1 MSGLYSVSQLRQ
13 LEHMAL
19 QQGLTE
25 LDLVQ
30 RAARSVF
37 EHIKLNWPRICS
49 VQILIGKGG
58 NAADGLF
65 LASFLYEAGIQV
77 LLDSLFSEDEFSP
90 LASAVLQQVKGL
102 GLELRRFN
110 PEQCVQGDVLVDA
123 LLGIGSEG
131 MLSDLMT
138 VAVSYMNAADVP
150 VVALDVPTGVNAD
163 TGEFIGAAVH
173 AHSTVTFIAP
183 KKGLYTGKAV
193 ACCGQIILSTLGLP
207 EANLRSMSPAVEVLD
222 LSYLSSSLPER
233 SRGAHKGDFGHVLV
247 IGGDY
252 GMGGAIRLAAEAALR
267 VGAGLVTVATRPEHV
282 NIVSGGRPELMC
294 YQVQQASDLD
304 RMLNRATVIV
314 LGPGLGQSDWARA
327 IFERIIEAPQPKVM
341 DADALSLLAQS
352 PLQSDSWI
360 LTPHPG
366 EACRLLDVPCSDIQ
380 NNRYQA
386 IESLQERFDGV
397 VLLKGPGTL
406 VCSPDHDI
414 TLCPSGNP
422 GMASGGMGDILSG
435 MIGGLLA
442 QKLSLTEA
450 ANVGVLI
457 HARAA
462 DEAARTGGG
471 ERGLLATD
479 LLAHVRGLV
488 NPRNIRP

>member
-1 MSGLYSVSQLRQ
+1 MSGLYSVSQVRQ

-25 LDLVQ
+25 LDLVG
-30 RAARSVF
+30 RAAKSVF
-37 EHIKLNWPRICS
+37 DHIKLQWPDLAS
-49 VQILIGKGG
+49 AQILLGKGG

-65 LASFLYEAGIQV
+65 LSKLLHEAGIAV
-77 LLDSLFSEDEFSP
+77 TLDAVFPDADLSP
-90 LASAVLQQVKGL
+90 LAASVLAIAEEEGL
-102 GLELRRFN
+102 VLRSFDPNR
-110 PEQCVQGDVLVDA
+110 PVEGALLVDA
-123 LLGIGSEG
+123 LLGIGVSGPLTEPVLAAVTY
-131 MLSDLMT
+131 LS
-138 VAVSYMNAADVP
+138 AADVP
-150 VVALDVPTGVNAD
+150 VLALDVPTGLNAD
-163 TGEFIGAAVH
+163 TGELLGATVH

-193 ACCGQIILSTLGLP
+193 TCCGDIVLSDLDLP
-207 EANLRSMSPAVEVLD
+207 AANLRNMSPAVDVLD
-222 LSYLSSSLPER
+222 HAYLSSCLPQR
-233 SRGAHKGDFGHVLV
+233 SRSANKGDFGHVLV

-282 NIVSGGRPELMC
+282 NIVSGSRPELMC
-294 YQVQQASDLD
+294 HQVQQASDLD

-314 LGPGLGQSDWARA
+314 LGPGLGKSDWAQA
-327 IFERIIEAPQPKVM
+327 IFERILEAPQPKVM
-341 DADALSLLAQS
+341 DADALNLLAQF
-352 PLQSDSWI
+352 PQQCDDWI

-366 EACRLLDVPCSDIQ
+366 EACRLLDVPCSDVQ
-380 NNRYQA
+380 NNRYDA
-386 IESLQERFDGV
+386 LGSLQDRYGGV
-397 VLLKGPGTL
+397 VLLKGSGTL
-406 VCSPDHDI
+406 ICSPDHDI
-414 TLCPSGNP
+414 TLCPAGNP

-442 QKLSLTEA
+442 QKLSLLQA
-450 ANVGVLI
+450 ANAGVLA

-462 DEAARTGGG
+462 DEAVIAGGG

-488 NPRNIRP
+488 NPSVL

>member
-1 MSGLYSVSQLRQ
+1 
-13 LEHMAL
+13 MAF

-25 LDLVQ
+25 LDLVE

-37 EHIKLNWPRICS
+37 EHIKQQWPEVTS
-49 VQILIGKGG
+49 VQILLGKGG

-65 LASFLYEAGIQV
+65 LAKLLHAAGTQV
-77 LLDSLFSEDEFSP
+77 VLDGVFSVDEFSP
-90 LASAVLQQVKGL
+90 LAATVMAQVQEL
-102 GLELRRFN
+102 GLSVRTFDS
-110 PEQCVQGDVLVDA
+110 EQQPASDVLVDG
-123 LLGIGSEG
+123 LLGIGAAGALSEPIAA
-131 MLSDLMT
+131 
-138 VAVSYMNAADVP
+138 AVSYLNAADAP
-150 VVALDVPTGVNAD
+150 VVSLDVPTGLNAN
-163 TGEFIGAAVH
+163 TGGVLGAAVR

-193 ACCGQIILSTLGLP
+193 ACCGEIMLADLDLP
-207 EANLRSMSPAVEVLD
+207 LDNLRSMSPAVDVLD
-222 LSYLSSSLPER
+222 AGYLTACLPER
-233 SRGAHKGDFGHVLV
+233 SRSAHKGDFGHVLV

-294 YQVQQASDLD
+294 QQVQQASDLD

-314 LGPGLGQSDWARA
+314 LGPGLGQSDWAQA
-327 IFERIIEAPQPKVM
+327 IFDRILDAPQPKVL
-341 DADALSLLAQS
+341 DADALNLLSQS
-352 PLQSDSWI
+352 PEQSDSWV

-366 EACRLLDVPCSDIQ
+366 EACRLLDVPCSDVQ
-380 NNRYQA
+380 NDRYQSVQ
-386 IESLQERFDGV
+386 SLQDRFGGV
-397 VLLKGPGTL
+397 ALLKGSGTL

-414 TLCPSGNP
+414 TLCPAGNP

-450 ANVGVLI
+450 TNAGVLA

-462 DEAARTGGG
+462 DEAAQAGGG

-488 NPRNIRP
+488 NPA